1 VKEADEFKFQFRTL
15 AQNFQMIDDTAQRSI
30 LVWYKNEKTRVD
42 SQKLIEKLRFAGPSR
57 ELSRKLQRFIV
68 NVPIHMFNRIQENHY
83 VEEIHGYWVQNDP
96 VLYKPGL
103 GLLVNE
109 SDWMYGSGVV

>member
-1 VKEADEFKFQFRTL
+1 
-15 AQNFQMIDDTAQRSI
+15 MIDDTAQRSI